1 MRGGCSQ
8 SQSLGNLLCIN
19 QIAIYGSRVFGGRG
33 GGRSRD
39 SGNEKASYG
48 TGANDVPD
56 LPAVSILRRRI
67 GLIMQLSSKAIV
79 EGDRSERSL
88 RG

>member
-1 MRGGCSQ
+1 MGQGF
-8 SQSLGNLLCIN
+8 LGV
-19 QIAIYGSRVFGGRG
+19 GG

-48 TGANDVPD
+48 TGANDVAD

>member
-1 MRGGCSQ
+1 MGQGF
-8 SQSLGNLLCIN
+8 LGV
-19 QIAIYGSRVFGGRG
+19 GG

-48 TGANDVPD
+48 TGANDVAV

-79 EGDRSERSL
+79 PSGPSGAEARALIDAGRARLKACPFPTQPHDFS
-88 RG
+88 